1 MEKISVLKEPDLLD
15 QVHLFFDNAAEKTEI
30 KKEYLAFIKKASSI
44 LTFKLPLQR
53 DNGEFEMLEAY
64 RVHHS
69 FHNAPCKGGL
79 RLSADLDARKVE
91 ALALITSVKMGLCDI
106 PFGGSFG
113 GVKCDPKKY
122 TPNEIEKII
131 RRYTLELSQRG
142 FIGPGIDVPE
152 PDLHVNMQMMSWV
165 KSTYQL
171 LYGNHDIN
179 AAAVCTGKAPS
190 QGGIEGGE
198 GQWGKGVC
206 HGVETFLSLPGFSDR
221 YDIKPG
227 LSGKTVIFLGYGKV
241 AYWSAR
247 YMVEAGC
254 KIVGIVTLTS
264 AIYDPA
270 GLDFDSLS
278 KYYIQHKTF
287 KGYDGGK
294 NVYES
299 EDHLEEVLYMP
310 CDILVQASVEGRIN
324 INNVDKLKTK
334 IVVEAICG
342 ATTYFAQKILDSKK
356 IAVIPDLI
364 LNVGWTVSSYFE
376 WLKNIEHVKLGRLVK
391 GWEKSNKEAILS
403 LVGKKPGKPGDVEG
417 GSEEDIVNAA
427 LVDVLKQTIK
437 EVDKLCEE
445 KGISYRTAAYVIGFN
460 RIYSMYKEA
469 GFLI

>member
-1 MEKISVLKEPDLLD
+1 MEKISGSNESDLLD
-15 QVHLFFDNAAEKTEI
+15 QVHLFFDDVSEKIEI
-30 KKEYLAFIKKASSI
+30 NKGYLDFIKKAASV

-53 DNGEFEMLEAY
+53 DNGELEVLEAY

-69 FHNAPCKGGL
+69 FHNSPCKGGL
-79 RLSADLDARKVE
+79 RLSPDLDARKAE

-122 TPNEIEKII
+122 SPNEIEKII
-131 RRYTLELSQRG
+131 RRYTLELAQRG
-142 FIGPGIDVPE
+142 FIGPAIDVPE
-152 PDLHVNMQMMSWV
+152 PDLHVDTQMMSWV

-198 GQWGKGVC
+198 GQWGKGVS
-206 HGVETFLSLPGFSDR
+206 HGVEAFLNLPEFSDK

-227 LSGKTVIFLGYGKV
+227 LSGKTVIFQGYGKV
-241 AYWSAR
+241 AYWTAR

-254 KIVGIVTLTS
+254 KIVGIVTINS
-264 AIYDPA
+264 AIYDKD
-270 GLDFDSLS
+270 GIDFDSAS
-278 KYYIQHKTF
+278 KHYLKHDTF
-287 KGYDGGK
+287 KNYNGGK
-294 NVYES
+294 NCYEGEHS
-299 EDHLEEVLYMP
+299 DNVLYMP
-310 CDILVQASVEGRIN
+310 CDILVQASVEGKIN
-324 INNVDKLKTK
+324 MDNADKLNTK

-342 ATTYFAQKILDSKK
+342 ATTHSAQKILDSKK

-364 LNVGWTVSSYFE
+364 LNVGWAVSSYFE

-391 GWEKSNKEAILS
+391 GWEKANKEAILA
-403 LVGKKPGKPGDVEG
+403 LVGKKPEKPADVEG
-417 GSEEDIVNAA
+417 GSEEDIVDAA
-427 LVDVLKQTIK
+427 LIDVLKQTIK
-437 EVDKLCEE
+437 EVGKVSQE
-445 KGISYRTAAYVIGFN
+445 KGVSYRAAGYMIGLN

-469 GFLI
+469 GFVI